1 MEKNIKTIGIL
12 GGTGALGSGL
22 SYRLGKA
29 GYQVV
34 IGSRNPGKASEKV
47 NEINQRLKQEKI
59 SIESNYL
66 AAEKSDLVI
75 LAVPFSNHRVIV
87 EEIAPVVQK
96 KIVLDTTVPL
106 VPPKV
111 ARVQL
116 PEYGSVAKK
125 TQELLGKE
133 VRVVS
138 AFQNVAASHLDG
150 DDPLPGEILVFGNN
164 KDARETIIG
173 LIQEIGMKGW
183 HAGSIDNSV
192 VAESMTSVLIFMNK
206 FYNMEGA
213 GINIVDSSLNHKSF

>member
-1 MEKNIKTIGIL
+1 MKNKIQIIGVL
-12 GGTGALGSGL
+12 GGSGALGSGL

-29 GYQVV
+29 GYQVI
-34 IGSRNPGKASEKV
+34 IGSRNPGNSSEKV

-66 AAEKSDLVI
+66 AAEKSELVI

-87 EEIAPVVQK
+87 EEIATVVQN

-125 TQELLGKE
+125 TQELLGNE

-138 AFQNVAASHLDG
+138 AFQNVAAIHLNG
-150 DDPLPGEILVFGNN
+150 DDALSGEILVFGNN
-164 KDARETIIG
+164 KDAREIIIG
-173 LIQEIGMKGW
+173 LIEQIGMKGW

-213 GINIVDSSLNHKSF
+213 GINIVDSSINH

>member
-1 MEKNIKTIGIL
+1 MEKKIQTIGVL
-12 GGTGALGSGL
+12 GGSGALGSGL

-29 GYQVV
+29 GYQVI
-34 IGSRNPGKASEKV
+34 IGSRNPGNSSEKV

-75 LAVPFSNHRVIV
+75 LAVPFSNHGVIV
-87 EEIAPVVQK
+87 EEISPVVQN

-150 DDPLPGEILVFGNN
+150 DDALAGEILVFGNN

-213 GINIVDSSLNHKSF
+213 GINIVDSSLNH

>member
-1 MEKNIKTIGIL
+1 MLSNHGANSLKSIIKKRVLTECCNNKYNRSI
-12 GGTGALGSGL
+12 
-22 SYRLGKA
+22 
-29 GYQVV
+29 
-34 IGSRNPGKASEKV
+34 EKV
-47 NEINQRLKQEKI
+47 NEINLRLKQEKI
-59 SIESNYL
+59 SIESNYS
-66 AAEKSDLVI
+66 AAEKSELVI
-75 LAVPFSNHRVIV
+75 LSVPFSNHRVIV

-125 TQELLGKE
+125 TQELLGNE

-138 AFQNVAASHLDG
+138 AFQNVAAIHLNG
-150 DDPLPGEILVFGNN
+150 DDALSGEVLVFGNN
-164 KDARETIIG
+164 KDAREIIIG
-173 LIQEIGMKGW
+173 LIEQIGMKGW

-213 GINIVDSSLNHKSF
+213 GINIVDSSINH

>member
-1 MEKNIKTIGIL
+1 MEKKIQTIGVL
-12 GGTGALGSGL
+12 GGSGALGSGL

-34 IGSRNPGKASEKV
+34 IGSRNPGKALEKV

-75 LAVPFSNHRVIV
+75 LAVPFSNHGVIL
-87 EEIAPVVQK
+87 EEIAPVVQN

-150 DDPLPGEILVFGNN
+150 DDALAGEILVFGNN

-213 GINIVDSSLNHKSF
+213 GINIVDSS

>member
-1 MEKNIKTIGIL
+1 MGKKILTIGVL
-12 GGTGALGSGL
+12 GGSGALGSGL

-87 EEIAPVVQK
+87 EEISPVVQN

-150 DDPLPGEILVFGNN
+150 DDLLPGEILVFGNN

-206 FYNMEGA
+206 FYNMKGA
-213 GINIVDSSLNHKSF
+213 GINIVDSSLNH

>member
-1 MEKNIKTIGIL
+1 MEKKIQTIGVL
-12 GGTGALGSGL
+12 GGSGALGSGL

-75 LAVPFSNHRVIV
+75 LAVPFSNHGVIL
-87 EEIAPVVQK
+87 EEIAPVVQN

-138 AFQNVAASHLDG
+138 AFQNVAASHLVE
-150 DDPLPGEILVFGNN
+150 DDALTGEILVFGNN
-164 KDARETIIG
+164 KDAREIIIG

-206 FYNMEGA
+206 FYKMEGA
-213 GINIVDSSLNHKSF
+213 GINIYDSNLNH

>member
-1 MEKNIKTIGIL
+1 MEKKIQTIGVL
-12 GGTGALGSGL
+12 GGSGALGSGL

-47 NEINQRLKQEKI
+47 NEINLRLKQEKI

-87 EEIAPVVQK
+87 QEIAPVVQN

-125 TQELLGKE
+125 TQELLG
-133 VRVVS
+133 
-138 AFQNVAASHLDG
+138 N
-150 DDPLPGEILVFGNN
+150 
-164 KDARETIIG
+164 
-173 LIQEIGMKGW
+173 
-183 HAGSIDNSV
+183 
-192 VAESMTSVLIFMNK
+192 
-206 FYNMEGA
+206 
-213 GINIVDSSLNHKSF
+213 

>member
-1 MEKNIKTIGIL
+1 MEKKIQTIGVL
-12 GGTGALGSGL
+12 GGSGALGSGL

-47 NEINQRLKQEKI
+47 NEINLRLKQEKI

-87 EEIAPVVQK
+87 EEIATVVQN

-150 DDPLPGEILVFGNN
+150 DDALAGEILVFGNN

-213 GINIVDSSLNHKSF
+213 GINIVDSSLNH

>member
-1 MEKNIKTIGIL
+1 MEKKIQTIGVL
-12 GGTGALGSGL
+12 GGSGALGSGL

-66 AAEKSDLVI
+66 AAEKSDLII

-116 PEYGSVAKK
+116 PEYGSVSKK

-150 DDPLPGEILVFGNN
+150 DDALAGEILVFGNN

-213 GINIVDSSLNHKSF
+213 GINIVDSSLNH

>member
-1 MEKNIKTIGIL
+1 MEKKIQTIGVL
-12 GGTGALGSGL
+12 GGSGALGSGL

-47 NEINQRLKQEKI
+47 NEINLRLKQEKI

-66 AAEKSDLVI
+66 AAEKSELGI

-87 EEIAPVVQK
+87 EEIATVVQN

-125 TQELLGKE
+125 TQELLGNE

-138 AFQNVAASHLDG
+138 AFQNVAAIHLNG
-150 DDPLPGEILVFGNN
+150 DDDLFGEVLVFGNN
-164 KDARETIIG
+164 KDAREIIIG
-173 LIQEIGMKGW
+173 LIEQIGMKGW

-192 VAESMTSVLIFMNK
+192 VAESMTSVLIFINK

-213 GINIVDSSLNHKSF
+213 GINIVDSSINH

>member
-1 MEKNIKTIGIL
+1 MEKKILTIGVL
-12 GGTGALGSGL
+12 GGSGALGSGL

-47 NEINQRLKQEKI
+47 TEINQRLKQEKI

-87 EEIAPVVQK
+87 EEISPVVQK

-150 DDPLPGEILVFGNN
+150 DDPLAGEILVFGNN

-206 FYNMEGA
+206 FYNMKGA
-213 GINIVDSSLNHKSF
+213 GINIVDSSLNN

>member
-1 MEKNIKTIGIL
+1 MEKKIQTIGVL
-12 GGTGALGSGL
+12 GGSGALGSGL

-47 NEINQRLKQEKI
+47 NEINLRLKQEKI

-66 AAEKSDLVI
+66 AAEKSELVI

-87 EEIAPVVQK
+87 EEIAMVVQN

-125 TQELLGKE
+125 TQQLLGKE

-150 DDPLPGEILVFGNN
+150 DDALAGEILVFGNN

-213 GINIVDSSLNHKSF
+213 GINIVDSSLNH

>member
-1 MEKNIKTIGIL
+1 MEKKIQTIGVL
-12 GGTGALGSGL
+12 GGSGALGSGL

-47 NEINQRLKQEKI
+47 SEINQRLKQEKI

-87 EEIAPVVQK
+87 QEIAPVVQN

-138 AFQNVAASHLDG
+138 AFQNVAASHLVE
-150 DDPLPGEILVFGNN
+150 DDALTGEILVFGNN
-164 KDARETIIG
+164 KDAREIIIG

-213 GINIVDSSLNHKSF
+213 GINIVDSS

>member
-1 MEKNIKTIGIL
+1 MKNKILIIGVL
-12 GGTGALGSGL
+12 GGSGALGSGL

-29 GYQVV
+29 GYQVI

-75 LAVPFSNHRVIV
+75 LAVPFSNHGVIV
-87 EEIAPVVQK
+87 EEISPVVQN

-150 DDPLPGEILVFGNN
+150 DDALAGEILVFGNN

-213 GINIVDSSLNHKSF
+213 GINIVDSSLNH

>member
-1 MEKNIKTIGIL
+1 MEKNINTIGIL
-12 GGTGALGSGL
+12 GGSGALGSGL

-47 NEINQRLKQEKI
+47 NEINLRLKQEKI

-87 EEIAPVVQK
+87 EEIAMVVQN

-150 DDPLPGEILVFGNN
+150 DDALAGEILVFGNN

-206 FYNMEGA
+206 FYKMEGA
-213 GINIVDSSLNHKSF
+213 GINIYDSNLNH

>member
-1 MEKNIKTIGIL
+1 MEKKIQTIGVL
-12 GGTGALGSGL
+12 GGSGALGSGL

-47 NEINQRLKQEKI
+47 NEINLRLKQEKI

-75 LAVPFSNHRVIV
+75 LAVPFSNHGVIL
-87 EEIAPVVQK
+87 EEIAPVVQN

-150 DDPLPGEILVFGNN
+150 DDALAGEILVFGNN

-213 GINIVDSSLNHKSF
+213 GINIVDSS

>member
-1 MEKNIKTIGIL
+1 MEKKIQTIGVL
-12 GGTGALGSGL
+12 GGSGALGSGL

-29 GYQVV
+29 GYQVI

-87 EEIAPVVQK
+87 QEIATVVQN

-150 DDPLPGEILVFGNN
+150 DDALAGEILVFGNN

-213 GINIVDSSLNHKSF
+213 GINIVDSS

>member
-1 MEKNIKTIGIL
+1 MEKKIQTIGIL
-12 GGTGALGSGL
+12 GGSGALGSGL

-150 DDPLPGEILVFGNN
+150 DDALLGEILVFGNN

-213 GINIVDSSLNHKSF
+213 GINIVDSSLNH

>member
-1 MEKNIKTIGIL
+1 MEKKIQTIGVL
-12 GGTGALGSGL
+12 GGSGALGSGL

-87 EEIAPVVQK
+87 EEIATVVQN

-150 DDPLPGEILVFGNN
+150 DDALAGEILVFGNN

-213 GINIVDSSLNHKSF
+213 GINIVDSSLNH

>member
-1 MEKNIKTIGIL
+1 MEKKIQTIGVL
-12 GGTGALGSGL
+12 GGSGALGSGL

-47 NEINQRLKQEKI
+47 NEINLRLKQEKI

-66 AAEKSDLVI
+66 AAEKSELVI

-87 EEIAPVVQK
+87 QEIATVVQN

-150 DDPLPGEILVFGNN
+150 DDALAGEILVFGNN

-213 GINIVDSSLNHKSF
+213 GINIVDSSLNH

>member
-1 MEKNIKTIGIL
+1 MKNKIQTIGIL
-12 GGTGALGSGL
+12 GGSGALGSGL

-29 GYQVV
+29 GYQVI
-34 IGSRNPGKASEKV
+34 IGSRNPGNTSEKV

-75 LAVPFSNHRVIV
+75 LAVPFSNHGLIV
-87 EEIAPVVQK
+87 EEISPVVQN

-125 TQELLGKE
+125 TQELLGNE

-138 AFQNVAASHLDG
+138 AFQNVAAIHLNG
-150 DDPLPGEILVFGNN
+150 DDALSGEIFVFGNN
-164 KDARETIIG
+164 KDAREIIIG
-173 LIQEIGMKGW
+173 LIEQIGMKGW

-213 GINIVDSSLNHKSF
+213 GINIVDSSINH

>member
-1 MEKNIKTIGIL
+1 MEKKIQTIGVL
-12 GGTGALGSGL
+12 GGSGALGSGL

-66 AAEKSDLVI
+66 AAEKSELVI

-87 EEIAPVVQK
+87 EEIAPVVQN

-150 DDPLPGEILVFGNN
+150 DDALAGEILVFGNN

-213 GINIVDSSLNHKSF
+213 GINIVDSSLKH

>member
-1 MEKNIKTIGIL
+1 MEKKIQTIGVL
-12 GGTGALGSGL
+12 GGSGALGSGL

-75 LAVPFSNHRVIV
+75 LAVPFSNHRIIV

-138 AFQNVAASHLDG
+138 AFQNVAASHLVE
-150 DDPLPGEILVFGNN
+150 DDALPGEILVFGNN

-213 GINIVDSSLNHKSF
+213 GINIVDSSLNH

>member
-1 MEKNIKTIGIL
+1 MKNKIQIIGVL
-12 GGTGALGSGL
+12 GGSGALGSGL

-29 GYQVV
+29 GYQVI
-34 IGSRNPGKASEKV
+34 IGSRNPGKSSEKV

-75 LAVPFSNHRVIV
+75 LAVPFSNHGVIV
-87 EEIAPVVQK
+87 EEISPVVQN

-150 DDPLPGEILVFGNN
+150 DDALAGEILVFGNS
-164 KDARETIIG
+164 KDARETIIS

-213 GINIVDSSLNHKSF
+213 GINIFDSSLNH

>member
-1 MEKNIKTIGIL
+1 MEKKIQTIGIL
-12 GGTGALGSGL
+12 GGSGALGSAL

-29 GYQVV
+29 GYQVI
-34 IGSRNPGKASEKV
+34 IGSRNQGKASEKV

-75 LAVPFSNHRVIV
+75 LAVPFSNLRVIV
-87 EEIAPVVQK
+87 EEIVPVVQK
-96 KIVLDTTVPL
+96 KIVLETTVPL

-125 TQELLGKE
+125 TQELFGKE

-138 AFQNVAASHLDG
+138 AFQNVAASHLNG
-150 DDPLPGEILVFGNN
+150 DDSLPAEILVFGIN

-206 FYNMEGA
+206 FYNMEAA
-213 GINIVDSSLNHKSF
+213 GINIVDSSLNH

>member
-1 MEKNIKTIGIL
+1 MEKNINTIGIL
-12 GGTGALGSGL
+12 GGSGALGSGL

-34 IGSRNPGKASEKV
+34 IGSRNPVKALEKV
-47 NEINQRLKQEKI
+47 NEINLRLKQEKI

-66 AAEKSDLVI
+66 AAEKSELVI
-75 LAVPFSNHRVIV
+75 LTGPFSNHREIV
-87 EEIAPVVQK
+87 EEIAKVVQN

-150 DDPLPGEILVFGNN
+150 DDALAGEILVFGNN

-183 HAGSIDNSV
+183 HGGSIDNSV

-213 GINIVDSSLNHKSF
+213 GINIVDSSLNH

>member
-1 MEKNIKTIGIL
+1 MEKKIQTIGVL
-12 GGTGALGSGL
+12 GGSGALGSGL

-34 IGSRNPGKASEKV
+34 IGSRNPEKASEKV

-87 EEIAPVVQK
+87 EEIAPVVQN

-138 AFQNVAASHLDG
+138 AFQNVAASHLVE
-150 DDPLPGEILVFGNN
+150 DDALTGEILVFGNN
-164 KDARETIIG
+164 KDAREIIIG

-213 GINIVDSSLNHKSF
+213 GINIVDSSLNH

>member
-1 MEKNIKTIGIL
+1 MKNKIQIIGIL
-12 GGTGALGSGL
+12 GGSGALGSGL

-29 GYQVV
+29 GYQVI
-34 IGSRNPGKASEKV
+34 IGSRNPGNSSEKV
-47 NEINQRLKQEKI
+47 NEINQRLKQDKI

-66 AAEKSDLVI
+66 AAEKSDLII
-75 LAVPFSNHRVIV
+75 LAVPFSNHLAIV
-87 EEIAPVVQK
+87 KEIAPVVQN

-125 TQELLGKE
+125 TQELLGNE

-138 AFQNVAASHLDG
+138 AFQNVAAIHLNG
-150 DDPLPGEILVFGNN
+150 DDALSGEILVFGNN
-164 KDARETIIG
+164 KDAREIIIG
-173 LIQEIGMKGW
+173 LIEQIGMKGW
-183 HAGSIDNSV
+183 HAGSIDNSI

-213 GINIVDSSLNHKSF
+213 GINIVDSSLNH